1 MQFMEP
7 TTGRQLQ
14 YVSEKEM
21 GRKRQAE
28 EFVWKLL
35 HSPVQRFGCWRRALF
50 LKQRVW
56 SQQTE
61 ARKQLLLLGMRNDI
75 GLGCEG
81 AC

>member
-21 GRKRQAE
+21 GCKRQAE

-35 HSPVQRFGCWRRALF
+35 HSTVQRFGCWGLALF
-50 LKQRVW
+50 RSNGFGRSRLKPVNSFYFW
-56 SQQTE
+56 
-61 ARKQLLLLGMRNDI
+61 A
-75 GLGCEG
+75 
-81 AC
+81 